1 MTVLLYDSP
10 CLFFFAARFPIFPQF
25 VALSEA
31 TMGVLQ
37 NLKLWENNVT
47 FIDENGEM
55 VTKKMPRVAPAA
67 PWKVVGLLTLENWI
81 FFIVGL

>member
-1 MTVLLYDSP
+1 
-10 CLFFFAARFPIFPQF
+10 
-25 VALSEA
+25 
-31 TMGVLQ
+31 MGVLQ

-47 FIDENGEM
+47 FIDENGEV
-55 VTKKMPRVAPAA
+55 VTKKMPRVAPPA